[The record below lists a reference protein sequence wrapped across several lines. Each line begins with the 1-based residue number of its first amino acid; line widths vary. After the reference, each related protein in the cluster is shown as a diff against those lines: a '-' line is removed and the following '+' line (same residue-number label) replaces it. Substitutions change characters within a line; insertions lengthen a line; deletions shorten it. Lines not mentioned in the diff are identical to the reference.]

1 MLNYLSGP
9 TRQRGNHEARP
20 GFPTPRVWH
29 SATQSFG
36 LVQDNDT
43 CNPSYRILLDPP
55 LEHPPQVSASGP
67 HLSLGGDHRGPGP
80 IQQRAVGEVR
90 SPYKPT
96 RTHFSNLRT
105 APSLRSSPRLAI
117 TARAPSSW

>member
-20 GFPTPRVWH
+20 GFPTPRVCH

-43 CNPSYRILLDPP
+43 CTRPTTSSWTPLSY
-55 LEHPPQVSASGP
+55 
-67 HLSLGGDHRGPGP
+67 
-80 IQQRAVGEVR
+80 
-90 SPYKPT
+90 
-96 RTHFSNLRT
+96 THHVNLRPDPT
-105 APSLRSSPRLAI
+105 CR
-117 TARAPSSW
+117 